1 MENFLYQLEICCYLS
16 VHMIDKTKRITVLF
30 IFYRVS
36 ELYHLMKEYM
46 LGHTLFEWMNCNVDI
61 FSWGPP
67 PTLIK
72 EYRTKAVKLAVSTDL
87 SRDTINRIGE
97 RLSTLNL
104 KLHESLLKN
113 KRNALQL
120 FLSKGWLFQNN
131 LYSWFFSPSCVYK
144 LPFLKCVFLG
154 WTLSACKT
162 LQHLSVSH
170 YNKIRAPPSTSLLLS
185 VIQT

>member
-1 MENFLYQLEICCYLS
+1 
-16 VHMIDKTKRITVLF
+16 MIDKTKRITVLF

-120 FLSKGWLFQNN
+120 FLSKG
-131 LYSWFFSPSCVYK
+131 
-144 LPFLKCVFLG
+144 
-154 WTLSACKT
+154 
-162 LQHLSVSH
+162 
-170 YNKIRAPPSTSLLLS
+170 
-185 VIQT
+185 